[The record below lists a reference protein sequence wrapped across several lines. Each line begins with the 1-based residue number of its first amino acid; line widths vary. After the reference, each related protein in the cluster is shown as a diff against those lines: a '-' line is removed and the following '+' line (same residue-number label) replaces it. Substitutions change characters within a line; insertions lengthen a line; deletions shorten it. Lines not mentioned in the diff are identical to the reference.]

1 MAKDRSLTL
10 IFEQC
15 DLKINMDH
23 LMIGG
28 NPCPKFGIDQVKGS
42 KVIDRTTKDIDID
55 KELVLQASHEA
66 MRPAGFIRD
75 IL

>member
-55 KELVLQASHEA
+55 KYWFYRRA
-66 MRPAGFIRD
+66 MRPVGFIRD
-75 IL
+75 ILS